1 MRQFDY
7 TENDIVRSLKKVG
20 VKKNDIILCHSDVQ
34 KFGVPKCGLNKTKIV
49 KMFFRSFF
57 KILGD
62 NGTLVFP
69 TFTYS
74 FCHNEIYNPKKNC
87 SLCGFISN
95 NIKVIKKFKIYPDPN
110 LSFVIYGK
118 HKNYLSTLVDKNSYG
133 KNSLFAKFFDLK
145 GKICNL
151 NLNAGSTFLHF
162 LERKLNVNY
171 RFDKKFKGKIIKNG
185 KAIKDKFTIFS
196 LYKNIKKESNFEKF
210 TQYAIKKNYYK
221 QSNLGRGK
229 IGLINSVNCYKIL
242 EEKIK
247 NDKNFLLI

>member
-1 MRQFDY
+1 MKQFDY
-7 TENDIVRSLKKVG
+7 TENDIVRSLKKAG
-20 VKKNDIILCHSDVQ
+20 VKKNDTILCHSDVQ

-62 NGTLVFP
+62 NGTLIFP

-74 FCHNEIYNPKKNC
+74 FCNNEIYNPKKTY

-95 NIKVIKKFKIYPDPN
+95 NIKVIKKFTIYPDPN
-110 LSFVIYGK
+110 LSCIIYGK
-118 HKNYLSTLVDKNSYG
+118 HKKFLSTLVDKNSYG
-133 KNSLFAKFFDLK
+133 ENSLFERFFNLK

-151 NLNAGSTFLHF
+151 NLDAGSTFLHL

-171 RFDKKFKGKIIKNG
+171 RFDKEFEGKIIKNG
-185 KAIKDKFTIFS
+185 KTIRDKFTIFS
-196 LYKNIKKESNFEKF
+196 LYKSTKKESNFEKF

-229 IGLINSVNCYKIL
+229 IGLISSANCFKIL
-242 EEKIK
+242 KEKIK
-247 NDKNFLLI
+247 KNKNFLLI